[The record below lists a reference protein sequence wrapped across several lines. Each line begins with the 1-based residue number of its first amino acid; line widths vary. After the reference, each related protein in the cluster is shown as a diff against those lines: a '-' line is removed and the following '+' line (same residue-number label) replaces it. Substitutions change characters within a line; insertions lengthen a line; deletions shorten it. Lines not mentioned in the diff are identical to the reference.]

1 MSMILSVHSTK
12 AFREFLL
19 PAVNNTENSIILD
32 NEIFSLDKDLELKME
47 IIENSWHF
55 VYSENY
61 IILDTVSR
69 QEYFGIGLK
78 DGDLLSIIL
87 PGREQIS
94 IMADETENS
103 FKVYEKYDISTIRE
117 LRIGKNKNNDIVY
130 DTRRLEIGRA
140 HV

>member
-55 VYSENY
+55 VYSENQY
-61 IILDTVSR
+61 LPR
-69 QEYFGIGLK
+69 NHKEE
-78 DGDLLSIIL
+78 LLNL
-87 PGREQIS
+87 PFHS
-94 IMADETENS
+94 
-103 FKVYEKYDISTIRE
+103 
-117 LRIGKNKNNDIVY
+117 L
-130 DTRRLEIGRA
+130 
-140 HV
+140 